1 MTRVQRS
8 EDSLPWLL
16 RAVKVNPE
24 ATEALNLLGKTLA
37 ETGRSEEALPYLV
50 KAAAIDPKDPSPH
63 YVMMRVY
70 TKLGRR
76 DEARAA
82 RARFRELEE
91 SVAV

>member
-1 MTRVQRS
+1 M
-8 EDSLPWLL
+8 
-16 RAVKVNPE
+16 KVNPE

-91 SVAV
+91 SVSLNRGP